1 MRTTVTVGTRRSKLA
16 MTQTNHV
23 IGALQA
29 SYPTVTFEVKVI
41 VTKGDVR
48 LDQALAKIG
57 GKGLFI
63 KEIESALI
71 NGEIDIAVHSM
82 KDMPAELPTGLMIG
96 AIPKREDARDVL
108 ISSTGASLEQLP
120 SKAVIGTSS
129 LRRQAQ
135 LLAVRPDL
143 QIKLLRGNVDT
154 RLQKCRDG
162 EYDAIILAAAGLKRL
177 GLYNETE
184 MWPLPTNLCLPAVG
198 QGALAIECRR
208 EDDFVREM
216 LASVHEV
223 DTAKTV
229 LAERAFLNEMDGSCH
244 MPIGGY
250 ATLVHDTI
258 KLETLLAA
266 TDGQTVIRGKSS
278 GSDSQVVGQQAKKQ
292 LFEQGAAAM
301 IAALNIT
308 D

>member
-23 IGALQA
+23 IAALQA

-41 VTKGDVR
+41 VTKGDVQ

-135 LLAVRPDL
+135 LLVVRPDL

-198 QGALAIECRR
+198 QGALAIECRC
-208 EDDFVREM
+208 EDGFVREM
-216 LASVHEV
+216 LACIHEV

-229 LAERAFLNEMDGSCH
+229 LAERAFLNEMEGSCH

-250 ATLVHDTI
+250 ATLVHDRI

-266 TDGQTVIRGKSS
+266 TDGQTVIRGRIS

-301 IAALNIT
+301 IAALSIT